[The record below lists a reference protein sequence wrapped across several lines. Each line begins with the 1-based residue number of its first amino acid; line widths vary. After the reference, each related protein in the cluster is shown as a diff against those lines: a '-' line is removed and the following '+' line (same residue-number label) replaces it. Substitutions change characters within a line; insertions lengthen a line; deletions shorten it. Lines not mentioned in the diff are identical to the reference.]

1 MKDLFLGQGVAHT
14 IMLLA
19 FVIAIGTYL
28 GRFKVK
34 GVSIGATWILFMGI
48 IMSHFGFRAD
58 PEMLHFIKEFGLI
71 LFVFSIGL
79 QVGPGFFHSLK
90 SGGVKMNLLALV
102 NVLLAVAVTWCI
114 SVVTGVDLK
123 TMVGVM
129 SGAVTN
135 TPGLGAAQQTYI
147 DVASAGGMDPVAASK
162 AASELASGYA
172 VAYPIGIIG
181 VILVLLVGKN
191 LFRIDTAKEL
201 AQLEAA
207 EDSGSQARRMHLAV
221 ENPAIFGKKLSE
233 GGARRILVIW
243 TTSTQGIIWR

>member
-1 MKDLFLGQGVAHT
+1 MRDLFFGQGITHT
-14 IMLLA
+14 ILLLA
-19 FVIAIGTYL
+19 FVIGIGIYL
-28 GRFKVK
+28 SRFKVK
-34 GVSIGATWILFMGI
+34 GVSIGSTWILITGI
-48 IMSHFGFRAD
+48 VVSHFGLRAD
-58 PEMLHFIKEFGLI
+58 PELISFVKEFGLI

-90 SGGVKMNLLALV
+90 SGGLKMNLLAMV
-102 NVLLAVAVTWCI
+102 NVLLAVAVTWAI
-114 SVVTGVDLK
+114 SAFTGTDLR

-191 LFRIDTAKEL
+191 LFRIDTVEFACL
-201 AQLEAA
+201 N
-207 EDSGSQARRMHLAV
+207 AV
-221 ENPAIFGKKLSE
+221 
-233 GGARRILVIW
+233 
-243 TTSTQGIIWR
+243 

>member
-19 FVIAIGTYL
+19 FVIGIGIYL
-28 GRFKVK
+28 GRFKIK

-48 IMSHFGFRAD
+48 LVSHFGFRAN

-102 NVLLAVAVTWCI
+102 NVLLAVAMTWCI
-114 SVVTGVDLK
+114 SLVTGVDLK

-147 DVASAGGMDPVAASK
+147 DVATAGGMDPVAASK

-172 VAYPIGIIG
+172 VTYPIGVIG
-181 VILVLLVGKN
+181 VILVLLVGKS
-191 LFRIDTAKEL
+191 LFKVDPAKEL
-201 AQLEAA
+201 AELEAQDNTGPIPA
-207 EDSGSQARRMHLAV
+207 GCTWPSRTRPSSARNCPRSCMNSAAILSS
-221 ENPAIFGKKLSE
+221 PAS
-233 GGARRILVIW
+233 
-243 TTSTQGIIWR
+243 